1 MIKTLLASIID
12 AHAVYHE
19 QLIDECDIEE
29 SNQYFDAVKLYQ
41 HRTWQLPSAH
51 AISEEPT
58 PEDSI
63 SSVASRA
70 DKKLSRHS
78 KSSSVSSVSATKA
91 KAAAKRAILEAE
103 AATLETFQAIQREE
117 LSLHLR
123 KITKAQ
129 AEEVV
134 YAEAEASYN
143 YQSSNLWT
151 NAAAK
156 AKYQAMESQVGHT
169 VPYHPWKL
177 KSLAESSF

>member
-1 MIKTLLASIID
+1 M
-12 AHAVYHE
+12 
-19 QLIDECDIEE
+19 
-29 SNQYFDAVKLYQ
+29 
-41 HRTWQLPSAH
+41 PSAH
-51 AISEEPT
+51 AILEEPT

-91 KAAAKRAILEAE
+91 KATAKRAILEAE

-129 AEEVV
+129 AEELV

-143 YQSSNLWT
+143 YRSSNLWT

-156 AKYQAMESQVGHT
+156 AKLSGYGVTSRTYCTLPSMEAEELGRKQFLNSIEGF
-169 VPYHPWKL
+169 
-177 KSLAESSF
+177 KSLL